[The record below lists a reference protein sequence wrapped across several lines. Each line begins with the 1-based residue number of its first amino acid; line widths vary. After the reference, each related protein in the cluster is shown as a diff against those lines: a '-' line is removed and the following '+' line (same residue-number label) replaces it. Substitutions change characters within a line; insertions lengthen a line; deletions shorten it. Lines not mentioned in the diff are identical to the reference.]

1 MSGIWQTVWLEPVN
15 PVHIASFTME
25 PNLDKKWLSLMVNPS
40 EPEGVTVNAKIKDKE
55 GNVVST
61 LENGNPAGI
70 IRMTIDGEVHP
81 WSVEDP
87 YLYDLEISL
96 LKNGKE
102 TDAVKS
108 YCGIRKIEVKK
119 VGDIPRIFLNDKQ
132 IFQMGP
138 LDQGWWP
145 DGLYTAPS
153 DEALLFDIRTM
164 KRIGDSIWCVN
175 ISRPSQLV
183 GIIIAI
189 KREFWFGR
197 TCRVRI
203 CPKVMKILQKQILSR
218 NRNLS

>member
-1 MSGIWQTVWLEPVN
+1 MN
-15 PVHIASFTME
+15 
-25 PNLDKKWLSLMVNPS
+25 
-40 EPEGVTVNAKIKDKE
+40 
-55 GNVVST
+55 
-61 LENGNPAGI
+61 NG
-70 IRMTIDGEVHP
+70 

-164 KRIGDSIWCVN
+164 KELGFNMVRKHIKTEPARWYYHCDKEGILVWQDL
-175 ISRPSQLV
+175 PSPNL
-183 GIIIAI
+183 
-189 KREFWFGR
+189 
-197 TCRVRI
+197 
-203 CPKVMKILQKQILSR
+203 PKGQKILQKQILSR

>member
-1 MSGIWQTVWLEPVN
+1 
-15 PVHIASFTME
+15 
-25 PNLDKKWLSLMVNPS
+25 MVNPS

-70 IRMTIDGEVHP
+70 IRMTIDGEIHP

-119 VGDIPRIFLNDKQ
+119 SEIFLV
-132 IFQMGP
+132 
-138 LDQGWWP
+138 
-145 DGLYTAPS
+145 YS
-153 DEALLFDIRTM
+153 
-164 KRIGDSIWCVN
+164 
-175 ISRPSQLV
+175 
-183 GIIIAI
+183 
-189 KREFWFGR
+189 
-197 TCRVRI
+197 
-203 CPKVMKILQKQILSR
+203 
-218 NRNLS
+218 

>member
-1 MSGIWQTVWLEPVN
+1 
-15 PVHIASFTME
+15 
-25 PNLDKKWLSLMVNPS
+25 MVNPS

-164 KRIGDSIWCVN
+164 KELGFNMVRKHIKTEPRGGSNWNVQSAEIHHCTGDS
-175 ISRPSQLV
+175 SAETQLETV
-183 GIIIAI
+183 
-189 KREFWFGR
+189 
-197 TCRVRI
+197 
-203 CPKVMKILQKQILSR
+203 
-218 NRNLS
+218 